1 MDEFGGFLFFALLI
15 GFAVIAL
22 RSVSRAGVRPGSLI
36 TPRQRRQASDDAAW
50 KIERTIEILRQNL
63 DAGKLD
69 SGPEIYSRYYIGY
82 LFEMGKAISRHHRVE
97 FSLPL
102 RQPILL
108 EVARLFGRGRNAQ
121 EGERHLAAVL
131 GSDPGLLGAAD
142 GRVDGDAAVDA
153 SNPGPYF
160 ARIAAY
166 FES

>member
-36 TPRQRRQASDDAAW
+36 TPRQRRQASDDAVW

-63 DAGKLD
+63 DGAKLE
-69 SGPEIYSRYYIGY
+69 GPEIFGRYYVGY

-97 FSLPL
+97 FSLQL

-108 EVARLFGRGRNAQ
+108 EVGRLFGRGRNAE

-142 GRVDGDAAVDA
+142 GRVDGDAAVDPN
-153 SNPGPYF
+153 NPGPYF